1 MIIIFFLLSLILNLS
16 ISARVLSSSSE
27 INPLNGL
34 GGSISSSLRPSPVV
48 PSPFS
53 NTQRSLPAIKVDPKG
68 LKYTYRYIYINHNNN
83 NNYYYSYL
91 I

>member
-68 LKYTYRYIYINHNNN
+68 LKYIHYRYIYIYINHNNN
-83 NNYYYSYL
+83 YYYS
-91 I
+91 

>member
-16 ISARVLSSSSE
+16 ISARVLSSSE

-68 LKYTYRYIYINHNNN
+68 K
-83 NNYYYSYL
+83 
-91 I
+91 